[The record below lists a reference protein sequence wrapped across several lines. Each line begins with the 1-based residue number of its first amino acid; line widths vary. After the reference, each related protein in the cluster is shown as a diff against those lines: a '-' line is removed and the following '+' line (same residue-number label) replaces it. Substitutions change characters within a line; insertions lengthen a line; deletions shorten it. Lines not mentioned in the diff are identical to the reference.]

1 MKSFL
6 DIMAEDLLRRYRDD
20 LSKVAVVFPGKRAGI
35 FLNKALAATHGGPVW
50 APEYTTMG
58 GLFGRLSTLVP
69 ADPIDSIT
77 MLYSIFKDELLK
89 EGGDVMTLDKFW
101 SWGEVLLSDFDDV
114 DKHLADAKA
123 VFANVSDLQELESW
137 DFLTDEQRE
146 TLRHFFGNFRKEEQS
161 KAQGK
166 FLNTWRHLYPM
177 YQTLKERQRAK
188 GILYEGAL
196 YRSVIEEIAKD
207 DSKFQELADQYD
219 AVVFAGFNVLNDVER
234 RLMKAFQKTGKALF
248 YWDYDSY
255 YVDDPKHE
263 AGTFMRENLRD
274 FPSAVDKKYFD
285 NLRKLQDVT
294 FVVCSSDN
302 AAARYTHTWLE
313 DNPSDESESRA
324 VVLCNES
331 LLQPVLH
338 ALPQDY
344 GTVNVTM
351 GFPLTDTP
359 IYSFITALV
368 NLQIDG
374 YDDSSNKF
382 RESFRQTVLK
392 HPYASRLE
400 EKDWARYCNKESVD
414 LLDYLLSVTKSIA
427 LQYVKA
433 ASDDIYHQLYTEA
446 VFQTDRILTK
456 FKQQIGDSQNPL
468 SVNAYTLRK
477 LIRETLAQTSIP
489 FHGEPARGLQVMG
502 VLETR
507 CLDFSRMLMLS
518 VEENMLPRPT
528 DANTMIPAALREHF
542 GLTTPRHRICVFSY
556 YFYRLI
562 QRTQHLTC
570 VYNNCTNQES
580 HEMSRFLRQLLAETD
595 IPIHTRWLKS
605 DPTILSPEQSYVEKD
620 LELREEL
627 HNTYDTNGK
636 NKDEV
641 KQLSPTAINTWIT
654 CPMKFYLT
662 YVKHLRKEKDPQDG
676 MDPSII
682 GNVFHDTAWLI
693 YQRLTGG
700 DGEVKEA
707 DIESLLKDFDNTVGW
722 LLDIAF
728 DINFFHP
735 VSEDK
740 DKKALEMMSKGTR
753 PGNEYRGTHII
764 ERKVMMEYL
773 SYMLQADKRNAPF
786 RITGLERD
794 TALSLDITTEDGP
807 VTVET
812 GGRID
817 RLDITNDH
825 IRIVDYKTGTT
836 EPQNLKALE
845 DLITGSKGHKNYY
858 FQVFLYAL
866 SVMRKCSSTEYS
878 HLPVKPVLFY
888 PAKAHD
894 EKYTPDIKLG
904 KDTIDDFSIIAKDF
918 EDVLKEVIGDIFSS
932 DKPFVQTDDTAACQ
946 WCDFRALC
954 GR

>member
-6 DIMAEDLLRRYRDD
+6 DIMAEDLLHRYGKD

-35 FLNKALAATHGGPVW
+35 FLNKALAAKNGGPVW
-50 APEYTTMG
+50 APEYTTMD

-77 MLYSIFKDELLK
+77 MLYSIFKDELR
-89 EGGDVMTLDKFW
+89 EDGEEAMTLDKFW
-101 SWGEVLLSDFDDV
+101 SWGEVILSDFDDV
-114 DKHLADAKA
+114 DKHLATAET
-123 VFANVSDLQELESW
+123 VFANVSDLQELDNW
-137 DFLTDEQRE
+137 DFLTDEQKE
-146 TLRHFFGNFRKEEQS
+146 TLRHFFGNFNNKS
-161 KAQGK
+161 DAKNK
-166 FLNTWRHLYPM
+166 FIRTWRHLYPM
-177 YQTLKERQRAK
+177 YKTLKNKQQTK

-196 YRSVIEEIAKD
+196 YRSVIEDMEKGN
-207 DSKFQELADQYD
+207 SKFQELASQYK
-219 AVVFAGFNVLNDVER
+219 AVVFAGFNVLNDVEK
-234 RLMKAFQKTGKALF
+234 RLMKAFKKNGNALF
-248 YWDYDSY
+248 YWDYDRY

-274 FPSAVDKKYFD
+274 FQSAVGKD
-285 NLRKLQDVT
+285 NFENLKNLKDVT

-302 AAARYTHTWLE
+302 AAARYTHTWLK
-313 DNPSDESESRA
+313 DNPSNESGSQA

-338 ALPQDY
+338 ALPENY
-344 GTVNVTM
+344 GPVNVTM
-351 GFPLTDTP
+351 GFPLADTP

-374 YDDSSNKF
+374 YDSSANKF

-392 HPYASRLE
+392 HPCANRLKE
-400 EKDWARYCNKESVD
+400 ENWERYCDKDSD
-414 LLDYLLSVTKSIA
+414 KLLDYLLSVTKSIA
-427 LQYVKA
+427 LQDVKD

-446 VFQTDRILTK
+446 TFQTDRILTK
-456 FKQQIGDSQNPL
+456 FKQQTNDSQNPL
-468 SVNAYTLRK
+468 SVNVYMLRK
-477 LIRETLAQTSIP
+477 LIKDTLAQTSIP

-528 DANTMIPAALREHF
+528 DTNTMIPAALREHF

-562 QRTQHLTC
+562 QRTEHLTC
-570 VYNNCTNQES
+570 VYNSCTNQES

-595 IPIHTRWLKS
+595 IPIRTLWLKS
-605 DPTILSPEQSYVEKD
+605 DPTILSPEPSSVEKD
-620 LELREEL
+620 LKLRQELYG
-627 HNTYDTNGK
+627 TYDKNNG
-636 NKDEV
+636 EG

-700 DGEVKEA
+700 DGEVQEA
-707 DIESLLKDFDNTVGW
+707 DIDSLLNDMEKRVGQ

-728 DINFFHP
+728 DVNFFNP
-735 VSEDK
+735 VSKDK
-740 DKKALEMMSKGTR
+740 DKKALEMMKNDTQ
-753 PGNEYRGTHII
+753 PVNAYRGTHII
-764 ERKVMMEYL
+764 ERKVMMDYL
-773 SYMLQADKRNAPF
+773 RYMLEADKREAPF
-786 RITGLERD
+786 RIIGLERD
-794 TALSLDITTEDGP
+794 TALSLDITTEDGDI
-807 VTVET
+807 TVET

-817 RLDITNDH
+817 RLDITDGH

-836 EPQNLKALE
+836 EPQSLKDLN
-845 DLITGSKGHKNYY
+845 DLITGSEGHKNYY

-866 SVMRKCSSTEYS
+866 SVMRELSTTAEDS
-878 HLPVKPVLFY
+878 ELPVKPVLFF
-888 PAKAHD
+888 PAKAYD
-894 EKYTPDIKLG
+894 EKYTPDIKLDKG
-904 KDTIDDFSIIAKDF
+904 FIKNFSTIANSF
-918 EDVLKEVIGDIFSS
+918 ENVLKEVIGDIFSS
-932 DKPFVQTDDTAACQ
+932 EKPFVQTDDATACQ
-946 WCDFRALC
+946 WCDFRTLC